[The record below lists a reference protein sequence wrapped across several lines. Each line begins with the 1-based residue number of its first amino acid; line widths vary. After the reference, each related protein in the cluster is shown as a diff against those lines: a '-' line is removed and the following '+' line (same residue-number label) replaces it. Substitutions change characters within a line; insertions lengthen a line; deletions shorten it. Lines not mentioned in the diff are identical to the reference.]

1 MTKTLSLRSG
11 DIPRFSIGIESLLND
26 MLRIENQ
33 QHSYPPHNIIKKSE
47 TVSIVELAVA
57 GFSKDEISVT
67 TDQNVLTV
75 KGAKHVPDEIDYVWK
90 GISTRNFE
98 RQFRL
103 GDYVEVVEAKVVDG
117 ILSIELEQKI
127 PEEKLPKT
135 IAIK

>member
-33 QHSYPPHNIIKKSE
+33 QHSYPPHNVIKKSD

-67 TDQNVLTV
+67 TDQNILTV
-75 KGAKHVPDEIDYVWK
+75 KGAKDDADEIDYVWK
-90 GISTRNFE
+90 GISTRSFE

>member
-33 QHSYPPHNIIKKSE
+33 QHSYPPHNIIKKSD

-67 TDQNVLTV
+67 TDQNILTV
-75 KGAKHVPDEIDYVWK
+75 KGAKDDADEIDYVWK
-90 GISTRNFE
+90 GISTRSFE